1 MKILIAVDTTET
13 GHQALEQA
21 LRLLNLQTAT
31 VLLLSVEQPVV
42 TPPTSDMPGFFGES
56 PELSWQN
63 EVELANLEEQ
73 RAKTALSWAEQV
85 CQQAGVQSVVPRLE
99 VGDAKHVI
107 CDIAKQEAVDVIVVG
122 SHHKG
127 MVERML
133 MGSVSDY
140 VVHHAEC
147 PVLVV
152 R

>member
-1 MKILIAVDTTET
+1 MKILVAVDTTKTSHE
-13 GHQALEQA
+13 ALEQA
-21 LRLLNLQTAT
+21 LRLLNLPTAT

-63 EVELANLEEQ
+63 EVEMVNLEEQ
-73 RAKTALSWAEQV
+73 RAKTALDWAEQI
-85 CQQAGVQSVVPRLE
+85 CQQAGVQFMVSRLE
-99 VGDAKHVI
+99 LGDPKHII
-107 CDIAKQEAVDVIVVG
+107 CEVAKQEAADLIVVG
-122 SHHKG
+122 SHHQG
-127 MVERML
+127 RVERML

>member
-13 GHQALEQA
+13 GHPTLEQA
-21 LRLLNLQTAT
+21 LRLLNLQAAT

-42 TPPTSDMPGFFGES
+42 TPPTSDMPGFFSES

-63 EVELANLEEQ
+63 EVEMANLEEE
-73 RAKTALSWAEQV
+73 RAKTALDWAERV
-85 CQQAGVQSVVPRLE
+85 CQQAGIQFVVPRLE
-99 VGDAKHVI
+99 IGDPKHVI
-107 CDIAKQEAVDVIVVG
+107 CEVAKQEAVDVIVVG

-127 MVERML
+127 MVERIL
-133 MGSVSDY
+133 MGSASDY

-152 R
+152 H

>member
-1 MKILIAVDTTET
+1 MKILIAVDITET
-13 GHQALEQA
+13 GHPTLEQA

-42 TPPTSDMPGFFGES
+42 TPPTSDMPGFFSES

-63 EVELANLEEQ
+63 EVEMANLEEE
-73 RAKTALSWAEQV
+73 RAKTALDWAERV
-85 CQQAGVQSVVPRLE
+85 CQQAGIQFVVPRLE
-99 VGDAKHVI
+99 IGDPKHVI
-107 CDIAKQEAVDVIVVG
+107 CEVAKQEAVDVIVVG

-127 MVERML
+127 MVERIL
-133 MGSVSDY
+133 MGSISDY

-152 R
+152 H

>member
-1 MKILIAVDTTET
+1 MKVLIAVDTTET

-21 LRLLNLQTAT
+21 LRLLNLPAAT
-31 VLLLSVEQPVV
+31 VLLLSIEQPVV

-56 PELSWQN
+56 PELSWQT
-63 EVELANLEEQ
+63 EVEMVNLEED

-85 CQQAGVQSVVPRLE
+85 CQQAGVQFVVPRLE
-99 VGDAKHVI
+99 IGDPKHVI
-107 CDIAKQEAVDVIVVG
+107 CDVAKQEAVDLIVVG
-122 SHHKG
+122 AHRQG
-127 MVERML
+127 RVERML
-133 MGSVSDY
+133 MGSTSDY